1 MQPII
6 FRMHISEV
14 VADYFHEMASIQ
26 TYTGARAENNS
37 KVEADEGVDNKSRVE
52 RPEND
57 VCYLRGQCTLFLSF
71 LFFKEPFLRER
82 SGLD

>member
-1 MQPII
+1 
-6 FRMHISEV
+6 
-14 VADYFHEMASIQ
+14 MASIQ

-71 LFFKEPFLRER
+71 IFFKEPFLRER
-82 SGLD
+82 SGPD